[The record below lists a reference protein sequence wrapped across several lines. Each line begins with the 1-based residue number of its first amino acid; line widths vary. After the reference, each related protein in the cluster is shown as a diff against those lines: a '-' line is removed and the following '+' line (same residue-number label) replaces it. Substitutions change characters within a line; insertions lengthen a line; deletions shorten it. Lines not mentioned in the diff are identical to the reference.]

1 MSDVKGVVVVVGDD
15 EFRNDGCFLGSF
27 LLRAL
32 PAVAVAVAVAR
43 LLVEASARLG
53 TTTGNQRIN
62 DLPPLPSLSLPHLIN
77 LGHFTSCYFGMITA
91 TMIIVV
97 HHSPTGSALRFCQGL
112 KSRATKSST
121 GCCCTCA
128 ATDQY

>member
-62 DLPPLPSLSLPHLIN
+62 DLPPHLVPLPSLPHLIT
-77 LGHFTSCYFGMITA
+77 LTWDTS
-91 TMIIVV
+91 
-97 HHSPTGSALRFCQGL
+97 HHVISE
-112 KSRATKSST
+112 
-121 GCCCTCA
+121 
-128 ATDQY
+128 